1 MFRKFTPNAAW
12 LRGFPLDD
20 MLGLLRFARRRLN
33 EERLPQVAGSLTF
46 TTVLALV
53 PMLTIA
59 LAIFT
64 TFPLFNTFR
73 ASLEAY
79 FIKSLMPKTIS
90 NTIIGYLNQFASKA
104 TRLSAVGAVGLILT
118 TVAMMLTI
126 DRAFNRIWRVR
137 KGRPIAQRIV
147 VYWAIVTLGPLLIG
161 VSITVTSYFVTA
173 TSGLVAAPL
182 MGSLVY
188 TVISIVLTMGAFTM
202 LYLAVPNR
210 LVDWRDAAC
219 GGLLAATAFEI
230 AKRIFVIFVTQ
241 FPAYTMI
248 YGAVA
253 ALPIFL
259 LWVYISWLI
268 TLIGAVL
275 VAALPV
281 VKYERWWHV
290 PAPGSDF
297 VDAMAVLRVLCD
309 ARRHG
314 SSAAVDATAIRA
326 QTRLGF
332 DESEALLDRMLDA
345 GWVGRIKPG
354 APQRAQFGKRITD
367 GLDTWTL
374 LGNPEQLKL
383 ADVYRLFVFTV
394 EPDANLVRQ
403 VKEAV
408 ECGLGQTLAEYFRM
422 DEARTTPV
430 RSASANTSPSRP

>member
-1 MFRKFTPNAAW
+1 MLAAFI
-12 LRGFPLDD
+12 RSFPIEDV
-20 MLGLLRFARRRLN
+20 LGLLRFARRRLR

-73 ASLEAY
+73 SSLEAY

-90 NTIIGYLNQFASKA
+90 NTIITYLNQFASKA
-104 TRLSAVGAVGLILT
+104 TRLSALGAVGLILT

-126 DRAFNRIWRVR
+126 DSAFNRIWRVR
-137 KGRPIAQRIV
+137 KGRPFTQRVV

-161 VSITVTSYFVTA
+161 VSITLTSYFVTA
-173 TSGLVAAPL
+173 TGGLVASPM

-188 TVISIVLTMGAFTM
+188 TMVSIMLTMGAFTL

-210 LVDWRDAAC
+210 VVDWRDAAC

-230 AKRIFVIFVTQ
+230 AKRIFVVFITQ

-248 YGAVA
+248 YGTVA

-259 LWVYISWLI
+259 IWVYISWLI

-290 PAPGSDF
+290 PSPGSDF
-297 VDAMAVLRVLCD
+297 IDAMAVLRVLVE
-309 ARRHG
+309 ARSEG
-314 SSAAVDATAIRA
+314 PNAAVDASTIRA

-332 DESEALLDRMLDA
+332 DESESLLDRMLDA
-345 GWVGRIKPG
+345 GWVGRIKNTEAKRG
-354 APQRAQFGKRITD
+354 RFGKRSKAT
-367 GLDTWTL
+367 DTWAL
-374 LGNPEQLKL
+374 LANPEQVTL
-383 ADVYRLFVFTV
+383 ADVYRLFAFAADP
-394 EPDANLVRQ
+394 EAALVRQ
-403 VKEAV
+403 VEGVIEK
-408 ECGLGQTLAEYFRM
+408 GLGQSLAEHFRQM
-422 DEARTTPV
+422 EVRTMPA
-430 RSASANTSPSRP
+430 RSASANTSPNRP